1 MVFLQHSAK
10 TGGHYRCV
18 GLKLWCVCF
27 SVSRDV
33 VIMTLVLE
41 NIQNYKHMEQLD
53 MMQMLQIYLIM
64 NLV

>member
-1 MVFLQHSAK
+1 MV
-10 TGGHYRCV
+10 RV
-18 GLKLWCVCF
+18 F

-33 VIMTLVLE
+33 VTMALVLE
-41 NIQNYKHMEQLD
+41 NIQNYKHMEQLG